1 MNALDPLGSS
11 LLAGDLSG
19 LVATVDWECLG
30 GVLVVTAVGL
40 PVVFGLFYVA
50 YYVFSLPLR
59 RQERARLLLDLIET
73 GLETGGALEH
83 AIVGA
88 ARRGGARLG
97 KPILELAERLAAGLP
112 LAQAL
117 EATPGVFPPPVTAL
131 IRAGAEMGELPKSIV
146 GARRLL
152 RESTSP
158 LFKAQHY
165 LMLLAFVTSPAWMAV
180 FSLLMV
186 FVLPK
191 LSQIH
196 YDMTESAPT
205 GLMQWLA
212 EWRLELL
219 AVQAAVFLG
228 LWFAT
233 LLYWGGPRFKG
244 WLRRHLP
251 LPWSSLALRISWQ
264 RHRLLRDFASL
275 LGLALDAGLP
285 EPRAVMLAAE
295 GSANEVLRQ
304 RAVAVLK
311 DLQDG
316 LQLPRALRHVDD
328 GGELEWRV
336 ETAARGGGG
345 FVAALAGWEEALDA
359 RAFQLE
365 QTAAQVATTSLVILN
380 GVFVAALTVAV
391 FQMLTQL
398 ITGATL
404 W

>member
-1 MNALDPLGSS
+1 MNASATLWSNAPLGH
-11 LLAGDLSG
+11 LPG
-19 LVATVDWECLG
+19 LVAAINWEVLG
-30 GVLVVTAVGL
+30 GVLVMTAVGL
-40 PVVFGLFYVA
+40 PVLLGLFYA
-50 YYVFSLPLR
+50 GYYVFSLPLR

-73 GLETGGALEH
+73 GLETGGGLET
-83 AIVGA
+83 AVIGA
-88 ARRGGARLG
+88 VRRGGQRLG
-97 KPILELAERLAAGLP
+97 KPILELAERLAGGLP

-117 EATPGVFPPPVTAL
+117 EATPGALPPPVTAL
-131 IRAGAEMGELPKSIV
+131 LRAGAEMGELPRAIT

-152 RESTSP
+152 REGTSP
-158 LFKAQHY
+158 LLKAQHY

-180 FSLLMV
+180 FGMLTV

-191 LSQIH
+191 LTQIH
-196 YDMTESAPT
+196 YDMSESAPT

-233 LLYWGGPRFKG
+233 LLYWGGPRLKA
-244 WLRRHLP
+244 WLRRCLP
-251 LPWSSLALRISWQ
+251 LPWSGFALRIPWQ
-264 RHRLLRDFASL
+264 RQRLLRDFATL

-295 GSANEVLRQ
+295 GSANEVLRR

-316 LQLPRALRHVDD
+316 RQLPHALRHIDD

-336 ETAARGGGG
+336 ETAARGGGE

-365 QTAAQVATTSLVILN
+365 QTAAQIATTSLVLLN
-380 GVFVAALTVAV
+380 GAFVAVLTIAV

>member
-196 YDMTESAPT
+196 YDMTE
-205 GLMQWLA
+205 
-212 EWRLELL
+212 
-219 AVQAAVFLG
+219 V
-228 LWFAT
+228 
-233 LLYWGGPRFKG
+233 
-244 WLRRHLP
+244 LP
-251 LPWSSLALRISWQ
+251 PA
-264 RHRLLRDFASL
+264 
-275 LGLALDAGLP
+275 
-285 EPRAVMLAAE
+285 
-295 GSANEVLRQ
+295 
-304 RAVAVLK
+304 
-311 DLQDG
+311 
-316 LQLPRALRHVDD
+316 
-328 GGELEWRV
+328 
-336 ETAARGGGG
+336 
-345 FVAALAGWEEALDA
+345 
-359 RAFQLE
+359 
-365 QTAAQVATTSLVILN
+365 
-380 GVFVAALTVAV
+380 
-391 FQMLTQL
+391 
-398 ITGATL
+398 
-404 W
+404 